1 MGRMVHYFH
10 SLDSTNSK
18 AYQLGLNGAKE
29 GEVVIAESQE
39 KGRGR
44 LGRRWFSPPFLN
56 LYLSVILRPKILPHQ
71 ASLITLMAAVAT
83 ADAIEKFSGLPPM
96 IKWPNDIL
104 LRDRKVAG
112 LLNEI
117 HSEMDRIHF
126 VILGIG
132 VNLNMDGKMFRKEI
146 RTVATSL
153 KIEIGRRV
161 SRKAFLQFLL
171 LELEA
176 WYSIFLK
183 EGSSPV
189 LKAWRERA
197 QIKGRR
203 VKVTFFGETL
213 AGVAV
218 DVDSDGALILET
230 ADGKRKRVVA
240 GDVEYSK
247 KRLKN

>member
-1 MGRMVHYFH
+1 
-10 SLDSTNSK
+10 
-18 AYQLGLNGAKE
+18 
-29 GEVVIAESQE
+29 
-39 KGRGR
+39 
-44 LGRRWFSPPFLN
+44 
-56 LYLSVILRPKILPHQ
+56 
-71 ASLITLMAAVAT
+71 MAAVAT
-83 ADAIEKFSGLPPM
+83 ADAIQKFSGLIPI

-104 LRDRKVAG
+104 LRNRKLAG

-132 VNLNMDGKMFRKEI
+132 VNLNLEEQMFPKGI

-153 KIEIGRRV
+153 KIEMGETI

-171 LELEA
+171 LELEK
-176 WYSIFLK
+176 WYTIFLR
-183 EGSSPV
+183 EGSSFI
-189 LKAWRERA
+189 LKAWRDRA

-203 VKVTFFGETL
+203 VKVVSFGESIVGT
-213 AGVAV
+213 AI

-240 GDVEYSK
+240 GDVEYK
-247 KRLKN
+247 NKVKR